1 MTGMDDRT
9 FRAMNTE
16 WWIAASAGA
25 DLAGAQALVEEIE
38 ARLSRFRPDSVLS
51 RLNRER
57 RATDPWLAEVVSLAL
72 EAHLLTGG
80 AFDIRIADALMEAG
94 YDRSFE
100 QIATHPSSAGIVLRP
115 SCGASVTVR
124 GETVTLTGRGTVD
137 LGGVAKGWAV
147 DRVAA
152 HLAASGARSW
162 FVDGGGDLRAAGLDA
177 EGHPW
182 LAGAADGQAV
192 RMDGR
197 AVCTS
202 STLRRRWPS
211 SGGRVAHHIIDPA
224 SGLPAVTGVTT
235 AVVVAEG
242 AATAD
247 MLATAVIA
255 APSRGLAAVRAVEG
269 EAMVEH
275 DGRWEMT
282 PGMERWLA

>member
-1 MTGMDDRT
+1 MNTMPERT

-16 WWIAASAGA
+16 WWIAADGGDLGGA
-25 DLAGAQALVEEIE
+25 EALVHEIE
-38 ARLSRFRPDSVLS
+38 ARLSRFRPDSALS

-57 RATDPWLAEVVSLAL
+57 AATDPWLAEVVSLAL
-72 EAHLLTGG
+72 EAHVLTGG
-80 AFDIRIADALMEAG
+80 AFDIRIADALVEAG

-100 QIATHPSSAGIVLRP
+100 QIATHPTSAAIVMRP
-115 SCGASVTVR
+115 ACGTSVTVR
-124 GETVTLTGRGTVD
+124 GDTVALTGRGTVD

-152 HLAASGARSW
+152 HLAASGATSW
-162 FVDGGGDLRAAGLDA
+162 FVDGGGDIRAAGLDG
-177 EGHPW
+177 EGGPW

-192 RMDGR
+192 RLDGG

-202 STLRRRWPS
+202 STLRRRWPTN
-211 SGGRVAHHIIDPA
+211 GGMAHHIIDPA

-235 AVVVAEG
+235 AVVVAED

-247 MLATAVIA
+247 MLATALIA
-255 APSRGLAAVRAVEG
+255 SPARGLAAVRAVDG

-282 PGMERWLA
+282 PGMGRWLA

>member
-1 MTGMDDRT
+1 MTGTTDRT

-16 WWIAASAGA
+16 WWIAAGDDA
-25 DLAGAQALVEEIE
+25 DLDGAEALVHEIE
-38 ARLSRFRPDSVLS
+38 ARLSRFRQHSALS

-57 RATDPWLAEVVSLAL
+57 VATDPWLAEVVSLAL
-72 EAHLLTGG
+72 EAHVLTDG
-80 AFDIRIADALMEAG
+80 AFDIRVAEALALAG

-100 QIATHPSSAGIVLRP
+100 LIATHPASAGIAMRP
-115 SCGASVTVR
+115 ACGTAVTVR
-124 GETVTLTGRGTVD
+124 GDTVRLDGRGSVD

-152 HLAASGARSW
+152 QLAASGATSW

-177 EGHPW
+177 GGHPW

-192 RMDGR
+192 RMDEG

-211 SGGRVAHHIIDPA
+211 AGGGVAHHIIDPA

-235 AVVVAEG
+235 AVVVAED

-255 APSRGLAAVRAVEG
+255 SPARGLAAVHAVDG

-282 PGMERWLA
+282 PGMGRWLA